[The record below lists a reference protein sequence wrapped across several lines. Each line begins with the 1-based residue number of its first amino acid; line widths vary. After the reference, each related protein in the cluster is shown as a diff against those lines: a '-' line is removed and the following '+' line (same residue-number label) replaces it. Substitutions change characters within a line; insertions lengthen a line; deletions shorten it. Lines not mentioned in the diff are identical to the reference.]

1 MIVETMETKVT
12 VLGRKT
18 SLQQVGGRP
27 IVRRLPGET
36 VVQQVEQLQ
45 HVPHQAVADRRV
57 LHQVEKRH
65 RKPRNS

>member
-12 VLGRKT
+12 VLGGET

-27 IVRRLPGET
+27 IVRRLLGET
-36 VVQQVEQLQ
+36 VVLQVEQLQ
-45 HVPHQAVADRRV
+45 HVPHQTVAGRRV